1 MGESKFSWW
10 DDAVKPAAIATG
22 FALLGQHAAT
32 RGRGGRLYEARKA
45 RFFADEARKGPSQG
59 VEKPA
64 VAAREAR
71 EREIKAREQESKTKE
86 RALSASDALRR
97 AEELV
102 PSQRASARAQA
113 RAMLLRHN
121 QIFYD
126 EIARMKQVGI
136 PTSTANSFGAD
147 VRSAS
152 TSLAAAKLR
161 DANAE
166 IDSWVPNARKEA
178 TAAHAA
184 WSRAG
189 STLADAQVKARQAKR
204 VVDVLAGR
212 GPLDDPWAG
221 DLFAS
226 AQLRGYRDWRQ
237 NFLAESRAARAQ
249 AKQSLP
255 FPTGVI
261 PQFSTGGSAQPP
273 PVSTYMKRPP
283 SSLRSHTE
291 SGLERVWRKFK
302 EYAVPGTAAD
312 PEHKTL
318 SKVSKAAV
326 PLVAGTYAA
335 AKIKQGLD
343 QDALVARVQGF
354 AKQADAANA
363 ASLTNAVNQAV
374 SVDTNALYSTDGF
387 DRYRNG
393 ISAALRLGDALTAA
407 NMVKAVPPD
416 AAYMHGYRL
425 LKDMDAAERRH
436 WQMSG
441 REPEEFTDA
450 EVQKFLGRYLLS
462 TGGESR

>member
-1 MGESKFSWW
+1 
-10 DDAVKPAAIATG
+10 
-22 FALLGQHAAT
+22 
-32 RGRGGRLYEARKA
+32 
-45 RFFADEARKGPSQG
+45 
-59 VEKPA
+59 
-64 VAAREAR
+64 
-71 EREIKAREQESKTKE
+71 
-86 RALSASDALRR
+86 
-97 AEELV
+97 
-102 PSQRASARAQA
+102 
-113 RAMLLRHN
+113 MLLRHN

-126 EIARMKQVGI
+126 EIARMKQVGV

-184 WSRAG
+184 WLRAG
-189 STLADAQVKARQAKR
+189 STLADAQANARQAER

-212 GPLDDPWAG
+212 GPLADPWAG

-237 NFLAESRAARAQ
+237 NFLAESRVARAQ

-255 FPTGVI
+255 FPTGVV
-261 PQFSTGGSAQPP
+261 PRLSTGGSAQPP

-283 SSLRSHTE
+283 SSLRNHTE

-326 PLVAGTYAA
+326 PALVAGIYA

-343 QDALVARVQGF
+343 QDALVAQVQGF
-354 AKQADAANA
+354 AKQAAAADAAG
-363 ASLTNAVNQAV
+363 LTNAVNAAV
-374 SVDTNALYSTDGF
+374 SIDPNALYSTDGF
-387 DRYRNG
+387 DKYRNG
-393 ISAALRLGDALTAA
+393 ISAALRLGDSLTAT
-407 NMVKAVPPD
+407 NMVKAIPPD
-416 AAYMHGYRL
+416 AAYMHGFQL
-425 LKDMDAAERRH
+425 LKGMDARERAF
-436 WQMSG
+436 WQVSG
-441 REPEEFTDA
+441 KEPEEFTDS
-450 EVQKFLGRYLLS
+450 EMHKFLGRYLLS